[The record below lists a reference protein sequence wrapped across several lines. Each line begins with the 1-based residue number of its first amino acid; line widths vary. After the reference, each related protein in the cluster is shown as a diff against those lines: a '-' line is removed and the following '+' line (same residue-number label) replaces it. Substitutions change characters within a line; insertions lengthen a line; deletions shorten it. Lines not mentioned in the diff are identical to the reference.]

1 MTTTTGK
8 RSIFVPNK
16 NGCPT
21 DKRGCQKKPLERI
34 GMSISSGLFF
44 DPPPPPLGERTKT
57 AVLSLSSKPKG

>member
-1 MTTTTGK
+1 MTPTTGK

-21 DKRGCQKKPLERI
+21 DKRGCQKNRWSELECP
-34 GMSISSGLFF
+34 SPAVFFF